1 MVKDENLKT
10 LCTEYNKKDMA
21 DFLNY
26 VSLNMRLDLVTARE
40 DDSEDV
46 DSQSDIDY
54 ESDTE

>member
-1 MVKDENLKT
+1 
-10 LCTEYNKKDMA
+10 
-21 DFLNY
+21 
-26 VSLNMRLDLVTARE
+26 MRLDLVTARE